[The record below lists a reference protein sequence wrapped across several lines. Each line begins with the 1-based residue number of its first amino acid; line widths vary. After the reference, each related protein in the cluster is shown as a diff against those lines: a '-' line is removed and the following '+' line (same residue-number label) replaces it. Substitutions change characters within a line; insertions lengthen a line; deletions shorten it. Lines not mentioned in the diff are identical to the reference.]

1 MFFRKRKKENVLHE
15 LEPERSFLVQTNN
28 ARFMFHLFD
37 GAFYVRKVTGI
48 DKRYGIVSSLNSKKK
63 YEMKDLDLGVEVL
76 YHNPRLDRVVSGGK
90 IVSVAVR

>member
-1 MFFRKRKKENVLHE
+1 MFLKKRKKESVLYE

-37 GAFYVRKVTGI
+37 SAFYVRKVTAK
-48 DKRYGIVSSLNSKKK
+48 DRRYGIVTRLNAKKK
-63 YEMKDLDLGVEVL
+63 YEMRDLDLGAEVL
-76 YHNPRLDRVVSGGK
+76 YHNPRLDRVVSGGR